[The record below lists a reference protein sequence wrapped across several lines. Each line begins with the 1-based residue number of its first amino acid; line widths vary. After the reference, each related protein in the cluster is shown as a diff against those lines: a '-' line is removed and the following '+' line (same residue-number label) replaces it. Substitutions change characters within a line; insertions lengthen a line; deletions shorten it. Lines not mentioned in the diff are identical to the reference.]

1 MGQLKKLSFAVFAL
15 LLSSV
20 AFEATAQSVNWV
32 DKAAKNGVQ
41 IAVSVQTWDNTFPV
55 LVYRVNNTSG
65 TAQEVNFKVTYKD
78 PANGLDLVDNK
89 QFQVNARELKVG
101 DKNKAMIGAHGP
113 HFVVPKAVAVDISK
127 VHVAFE

>member
-20 AFEATAQSVNWV
+20 AFEAMAQTVNWV

-101 DKNKAMIGAHGP
+101 DKNKAMIGAHG
-113 HFVVPKAVAVDISK
+113 
-127 VHVAFE
+127 